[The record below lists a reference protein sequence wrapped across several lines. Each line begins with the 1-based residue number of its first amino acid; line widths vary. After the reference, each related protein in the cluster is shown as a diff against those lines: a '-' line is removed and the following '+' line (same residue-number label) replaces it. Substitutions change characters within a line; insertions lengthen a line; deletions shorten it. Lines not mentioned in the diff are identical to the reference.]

1 MSVQRIASRYAKSL
15 FDLAKAD
22 NSLDKTYEDIRFVR
36 EVLKNDDFVGFLKN
50 PILKKDIKK
59 GAFNKIF
66 GERVSESTLNTLRVM
81 LEHNREAHLSSF
93 CNAFRSLYYRFK
105 HISSVKLVTA
115 APIDQALTDKILK
128 EFQDSKLLDE
138 SIELTQAVDP
148 SLIGGFVLEFD
159 NQVYDASVAK
169 KLDEMKKQFSE
180 NLYIKN
186 F

>member
-15 FDLAKAD
+15 FDLSKAD
-22 NSLDKTYEDIRFVR
+22 NTLDKAYEDIRFIR
-36 EVLKNDDFVGFLKN
+36 EVLKNDDFVSFLKN
-50 PILKKDIKK
+50 PILKLKIKK
-59 GAFNKIF
+59 GAFDKIF
-66 GERVSESTLNTLRVM
+66 RERVGESTFNTLRVM
-81 LEHNREAHLSSF
+81 LEHHRETYLSSF

-115 APIDQALTDKILK
+115 APLSDELAGNILK

-148 SLIGGFVLEFD
+148 ELIGGFRLEFD
-159 NQVYDASVAK
+159 NQVYDASIAK